1 MLRVRWFLQWLL
13 LILLFNAPILSRDVR
28 IQHYNRIIHQK
39 PIGIPVEFVTHD
51 WLQPL
56 LERFNNSS
64 MLQERNSSSLSF
76 KYNETKINSSFSLH
90 NIICPLSL
98 KPPDPPFS
106 LSDCLSEF
114 LTRQLPM
121 FMIKSLINIFQ
132 CMSFIINWSIQ
143 SYLFLSSTIFW
154 AVPIQL
160 YFHGP
165 SWDFMG
171 VHMGFWAGQSN
182 DYICQFISHSTTSN
196 F

>member
-1 MLRVRWFLQWLL
+1 
-13 LILLFNAPILSRDVR
+13 
-28 IQHYNRIIHQK
+28 
-39 PIGIPVEFVTHD
+39 
-51 WLQPL
+51 
-56 LERFNNSS
+56 
-64 MLQERNSSSLSF
+64 
-76 KYNETKINSSFSLH
+76 
-90 NIICPLSL
+90 
-98 KPPDPPFS
+98 
-106 LSDCLSEF
+106 
-114 LTRQLPM
+114 
-121 FMIKSLINIFQ
+121 MIKSLINIFQ

-196 F
+196 FWSLNPVNILECEQMILNRIDGWVLLMHTAGLSLLLLCLFLLLLAKSSGL